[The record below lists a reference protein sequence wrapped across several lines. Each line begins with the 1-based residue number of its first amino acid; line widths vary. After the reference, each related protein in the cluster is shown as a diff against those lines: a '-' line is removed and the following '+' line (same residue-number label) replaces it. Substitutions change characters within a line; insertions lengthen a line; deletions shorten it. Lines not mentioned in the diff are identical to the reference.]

1 MQGQPTQWSLPHIT
15 LQGLTYGNP
24 NGHPVLAIHGWLDNA
39 ASFSRLAPHL
49 NDLYI
54 VAIDLP
60 GHGYS
65 DHRPLGSHY
74 HLVDYVADIQA
85 LLDHLGWTHCQ
96 LLGHSLGAVIALLAA
111 AGMPERIQ
119 QLLLIDGLLPLT
131 TPSTQ
136 VVEQLRQGLRQTK
149 RAPSS
154 SRGYSSWVHAVQ
166 QRMNAHYPVTADAAE
181 RLLRRNLQLV
191 DQRWT
196 WRTDPRTR
204 RPSLLRFTPEQAEAI
219 LAAVECPIHAVF
231 AEQGFAPKIRQAGLN
246 APQLHITYLDGG
258 HHLHLD
264 SEAGAQA
271 VAHIF
276 NAAQG

>member
-1 MQGQPTQWSLPHIT
+1 MQGQPTQWSLPYTT
-15 LQGLTYGNP
+15 LHGLTYGNP
-24 NGHPVLAIHGWLDNA
+24 QGRPVLAIHGWLDNA

-49 NDLYI
+49 HDLYI

-65 DHRPLGSHY
+65 DHRPQGSHY

-85 LLDHLGWTHCQ
+85 LLDHLGWKQCQ

-111 AGMPERIQ
+111 ASMPERIQ

-131 TPSTQ
+131 TPSAQ
-136 VVEQLRQGLRQTK
+136 VVEQLRQGLQQAK
-149 RAPSS
+149 RRPST
-154 SRGYSSWVHAVQ
+154 SRGYSSWEQAVQ
-166 QRMNAHYPVTADAAE
+166 QRMNAHYPVTAEAAE
-181 RLLRRNLQLV
+181 RLLQRNLQQV
-191 DQRWT
+191 DQRWA

-204 RPSLLRFTPEQAEAI
+204 WPSLLRLTPEQASAV
-219 LAAVECPIHAVF
+219 LHAVECPIQVVF
-231 AEQGFAPKIRQAGLN
+231 AEQGFAPKMRQAGLN

-264 SEAGAQA
+264 TEAGAQA